1 MAVCERTSQI
11 YIQEEITM
19 TRGIRVKNTDDIQK
33 INKIVT
39 RYGFDI
45 WIHGK
50 SGMVDAKSL
59 LGMFLL
65 SLNEPLQIV
74 LEDDE
79 DPAAVK
85 ALFKDLAEYLEIDG
99 LIFLVQQH
107 NKKQPILGTI
117 HKKDAPRQLCISI

>member
-1 MAVCERTSQI
+1 
-11 YIQEEITM
+11 M

-50 SGMVDAKSL
+50 SGMAKSL

-74 LEDDE
+74 REDDV
-79 DPAAVK
+79 DPT
-85 ALFKDLAEYLEIDG
+85 ALFKDLKDYLEID
-99 LIFLVQQH
+99 
-107 NKKQPILGTI
+107 
-117 HKKDAPRQLCISI
+117 DED

>member
-1 MAVCERTSQI
+1 
-11 YIQEEITM
+11 M

-33 INKIVT
+33 IIT

-74 LEDDE
+74 LEDDV
-79 DPAAVK
+79 DPT
-85 ALFKDLAEYLEIDG
+85 ALFKDLKDYLEID
-99 LIFLVQQH
+99 
-107 NKKQPILGTI
+107 
-117 HKKDAPRQLCISI
+117 DED

>member
-1 MAVCERTSQI
+1 
-11 YIQEEITM
+11 M

-39 RYGFDI
+39 KYGFDI

-50 SGMVDAKSL
+50 SGMGDAKSL

-65 SLNEPLQIV
+65 RLNEPLQIV

-85 ALFKDLAEYLEIDG
+85 ALFKDLAEYLEID
-99 LIFLVQQH
+99 
-107 NKKQPILGTI
+107 
-117 HKKDAPRQLCISI
+117 DED

>member
-39 RYGFDI
+39 KYGFDI

-74 LEDDE
+74 LEDDV
-79 DPAAVK
+79 DPT
-85 ALFKDLAEYLEIDG
+85 ALFKDLKDYLEID
-99 LIFLVQQH
+99 
-107 NKKQPILGTI
+107 
-117 HKKDAPRQLCISI
+117 DED

>member
-39 RYGFDI
+39 KYGFDI

-85 ALFKDLAEYLEIDG
+85 ALFKDLAESLEID
-99 LIFLVQQH
+99 
-107 NKKQPILGTI
+107 
-117 HKKDAPRQLCISI
+117 DED

>member
-1 MAVCERTSQI
+1 
-11 YIQEEITM
+11 M

-39 RYGFDI
+39 KYGFDI

-74 LEDDE
+74 LEE

-85 ALFKDLAEYLEIDG
+85 ALFKDLAEYLEID
-99 LIFLVQQH
+99 
-107 NKKQPILGTI
+107 
-117 HKKDAPRQLCISI
+117 DED